1 MKLKVLFVLTN
12 MNIGGTEKSFLN
24 LLYTLN
30 PNEYDVTLLL
40 LEKTGGYLEDV
51 PSWVRVLALDGY
63 LKIKPEIMDP
73 PLAVAKQH
81 VKNGRIYRALG
92 IAFNHVLFKLTKDR
106 TAYYRYVLKDTKN
119 IPETYDIAVAYA
131 GPMDFITNYVLE
143 HLSARKKIQWIHFD
157 VSKFGLNIEFA
168 KHNYPKFDKVYV
180 VSDAAKEQLLNLIPE
195 IADITETRHNVV
207 SKDQCLKE
215 AEKDVGFTDDFKGIR
230 ILTVGRLSKE
240 KGQEII
246 PDVAK
251 KLKEAGYHFRWY
263 LIGSGKTEEEI
274 RRKISDYHLEEN
286 VILLGTI
293 KNPFPYYAQ
302 CDLYVQT
309 SLHEG
314 YCISLAEAQVFNK
327 PIVST
332 DVAGAR
338 DLLTGDKKARVV
350 NYSAEELYNTL
361 AKLFAEKNTNKLNDI
376 ADHEG

>member
-1 MKLKVLFVLTN
+1 MKKKLLFMLIN
-12 MNIGGTEKSFLN
+12 MNVGGTERSFLN
-24 LLYTLN
+24 LLYTMN

-51 PSWVRVLALDGY
+51 PSWVRVLNLDGY
-63 LKIKPEIMDP
+63 QKIKPEIMNP
-73 PLAVAKQH
+73 PLLVARRYI
-81 VKNGRIYRALG
+81 KNGRILRALG
-92 IAFNHVLFKLTKDR
+92 IVFNHVLFKLTKDR
-106 TAYYRYVLKDTKN
+106 TAYYRYVLKDTMD
-119 IPETYDIAVAYA
+119 IPETYDVAVAYA
-131 GPMDFITNYVLE
+131 GPMDFITIYVLE
-143 HLSARKKIQWIHFD
+143 HVNAKKKIHWIHFD
-157 VSKFGLNIEFA
+157 VSKFGFNVEFA

-195 IADITETRHNVV
+195 ITDITETRHNVV
-207 SKDQCLKE
+207 SKEQCLKE
-215 AEKDVGFTDDFKGIR
+215 AEKGEGFTDDFTGIR

-251 KLKEAGYHFRWY
+251 KLKDAGYHFRWY
-263 LIGSGKTEEEI
+263 LIGSGKTEDEI
-274 RRKISDYHLEEN
+274 RRKVADYCLGEN

-314 YCISLAEAQVFNK
+314 YCISLAEAQAFSK

-338 DLLTGDKKARVV
+338 DLLTNKDREMIVRFDENVLFEAIVRFM
-350 NYSAEELYNTL
+350 NSNHDETL
-361 AKLFAEKNTNKLNDI
+361 P
-376 ADHEG
+376 

>member
-1 MKLKVLFVLTN
+1 MKKKLLFMLIN
-12 MNIGGTEKSFLN
+12 MNIGGTERSFLN

-51 PSWVRVLALDGY
+51 PSWVRVLVLDGY
-63 LKIKPEIMDP
+63 QKIKPEVMNP

-81 VKNGRIYRALG
+81 MENGRIRRALG
-92 IAFNHVLFKLTKDR
+92 IAFTHVLFKLTKDR
-106 TAYYRYVLKDTKN
+106 TAYYRYVLKDIKD

-131 GPMDFITNYVLE
+131 GPMDFITSYVLE
-143 HLSARKKIQWIHFD
+143 HVNARKKIQWIHFD
-157 VSKFGLNIEFA
+157 VSRSGFDTEFA
-168 KHNYPKFDKVYV
+168 KHNYPKFDKVFV
-180 VSDAAKEQLLNLIPE
+180 VSDAAKEQLLNRMPE
-195 IADITETRHNVV
+195 ITDITETRHNVV
-207 SKDQCLKE
+207 SKERCLKE
-215 AEKDVGFTDDFKGIR
+215 AEKGEGFTDDFTGIR

-251 KLKEAGYHFRWY
+251 KLKDAGYHFRWY
-263 LIGSGKTEEEI
+263 LIGNGKTEEEI
-274 RRKISDYHLEEN
+274 RRKIDDYHLEEN

-314 YCISLAEAQVFNK
+314 YCISLAEAQAFNK

-332 DVAGAR
+332 DVAGAK
-338 DLLTGDKKARVV
+338 DLLV
-350 NYSAEELYNTL
+350 NPEREIISKCDVQGLYEAVQQL
-361 AKLFAEKNTNKLNDI
+361 MDDAS
-376 ADHEG
+376 

>member
-1 MKLKVLFVLTN
+1 MKKKLLFMLIS
-12 MNIGGTEKSFLN
+12 MNIGGTERSFLN

-51 PSWVRVLALDGY
+51 PSWVRVLDLDGY
-63 LKIKPEIMDP
+63 QKIKPEIMDP

-81 VKNGRIYRALG
+81 MKNGRIRRALG
-92 IAFNHVLFKLTKDR
+92 IAINHVLFKLTKDR
-106 TAYYRYVLKDTKN
+106 TAYYRYVLKDTADN
-119 IPETYDIAVAYA
+119 PQTYDVAVAYA
-131 GPMDFITNYVLE
+131 GPMDFMTSYVLE
-143 HLSARKKIQWIHFD
+143 HVSARKKIQWIHFD
-157 VSKFGLNIEFA
+157 VSKFGFNVEFA
-168 KHNYPKFDKVYV
+168 KRYYPKFDKVYV

-195 IADITETRHNVV
+195 ITDITETRHNVV
-207 SKDQCLKE
+207 SKEQCIKE
-215 AEKDVGFTDDFKGIR
+215 AEKGEGFTDDFTGIR

-251 KLKEAGYHFRWY
+251 KLKEAGYNFRWY

-274 RRKISDYHLEEN
+274 RRKIDDYRLEEN

-314 YCISLAEAQVFNK
+314 YCISLAEAQAFNK

-338 DLLTGDKKARVV
+338 ESL
-350 NYSAEELYNTL
+350 
-361 AKLFAEKNTNKLNDI
+361 TNKDREMIVEFDENALFDAI
-376 ADHEG
+376 VRFIKSVLVKD